1 MWAIAVLASL
11 ALLITLLLCVPL
23 DLVFRTSIYGKFK
36 SSIRLVWL
44 FGLVSKELR
53 RTRKEPEEKSVI
65 EHKEKRGDWT
75 QGIRVTSEVL
85 RIKGFSRQLVSFI
98 KRILRRIKVKKLI
111 ADFKVG
117 FDNPA
122 DTGLLFAFLAPLN
135 LLLSYFS
142 PHHIRIEPSFTG
154 EAIIEGH
161 FDGQVR
167 LRPIQLA
174 APLIGFAFSLP
185 TLRAVKKLV
194 LSKWKRRK

>member
-1 MWAIAVLASL
+1 MWAIAVIASL
-11 ALLITLLLCVPL
+11 ALLIALLLCVPL
-23 DLVFRTSIYGKFK
+23 NLVFRTSIYGNLKT
-36 SSIRLVWL
+36 SIRLVWL

-53 RTRKEPEEKSVI
+53 QTRKEPEEKRAI
-65 EHKEKRGDWT
+65 EHKQKRGDWT

-85 RIKGFSRQLVSFI
+85 RTKGFSGQIGSFI

-117 FDNPA
+117 LENPA
-122 DTGLLFAFLAPLN
+122 DIGLLFAFLAPLN

-161 FDGQVR
+161 FDGEVR

>member
-11 ALLITLLLCVPL
+11 TLLITLLLCVPL
-23 DLVFRTSIYGKFK
+23 DLVFHTSIYNKLK

-53 RTRKEPEEKSVI
+53 QTRKEPEEKRVI
-65 EHKEKRGDWT
+65 EHKQKRGDWT
-75 QGIRVTSEVL
+75 WGIKVTSEVL
-85 RIKGFSRQLVSFI
+85 RIKGFSGQLVSFI
-98 KRILRRIKVKKLI
+98 KRILRRIKVKTLI
-111 ADFKVG
+111 ADFKIG
-117 FDNPA
+117 LENPA
-122 DTGLLFAFLAPLN
+122 DIGLLFAFLAPLN

-142 PHHIRIEPSFTG
+142 PHHIRIEPSFTS

-161 FDGQVR
+161 FDGEVR
-167 LRPIQLA
+167 LRPIQLT

-194 LSKWKRRK
+194 LSKWRRKK